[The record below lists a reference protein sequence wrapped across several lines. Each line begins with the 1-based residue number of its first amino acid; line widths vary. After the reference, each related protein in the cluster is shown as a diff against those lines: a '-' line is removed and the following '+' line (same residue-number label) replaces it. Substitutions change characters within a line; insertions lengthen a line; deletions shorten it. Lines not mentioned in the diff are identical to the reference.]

1 MNGEPSVADMR
12 HVTWDKDRRLWLEL
26 RYDEFNQPALTD
38 MHIVSKGS
46 RRLYTDR
53 RELQQ
58 VLSGQVYNR
67 WKSSM
72 VGAVTVIQCK
82 QDGRL
87 VTAEEAL
94 KQGTEGEVLFVVR

>member
-1 MNGEPSVADMR
+1 MRFVGRPS
-12 HVTWDKDRRLWLEL
+12 TLIWLNPQI
-26 RYDEFNQPALTD
+26 F
-38 MHIVSKGS
+38 IVSKGS
-46 RRLYTDR
+46 RRVYTDR

-87 VTAEEAL
+87 MTAEEAL
-94 KQGTEGEVLFVVR
+94 KQGKEAKCCLWCDKKRDNPRSYSPLLLLLND